1 MAETSLMTQDQ
12 VLGQVRQILPAI
24 GWVLIFTGKISPE
37 TWGAFMA
44 VVPQA
49 LGATFIL
56 GSAGWAL
63 FSTTR
68 ASLMKNVARMPETE
82 VKSDGN
88 GHVTI
93 TVHDKDLST
102 AAKDAA
108 TPMTN
113 GKNSP

>member
-1 MAETSLMTQDQ
+1 MADSLMTQDQ

-44 VVPQA
+44 VAPQA
-49 LGATFIL
+49 LGAAFIL

-63 FSTTR
+63 VANTR
-68 ASLMKNVARMPETE
+68 NSIMKSVAKMPETE

-88 GHVTI
+88 GHAII
-93 TVHDKDLST
+93 TVHDKELST
-102 AAKDAA
+102 TAKEAA
-108 TPMTN
+108 TPQTN